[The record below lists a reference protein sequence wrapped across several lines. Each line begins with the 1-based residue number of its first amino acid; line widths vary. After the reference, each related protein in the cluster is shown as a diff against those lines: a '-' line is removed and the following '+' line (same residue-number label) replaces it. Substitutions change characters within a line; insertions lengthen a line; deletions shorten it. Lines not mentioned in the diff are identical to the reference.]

1 MLKKIGRLDADTIDE
16 IEKLI
21 NSFYRL
27 IENEKYEKAEKKIFN
42 ITKTPNFFIR
52 EYIGE
57 KLSEA
62 TNIDEIEKI
71 ADKMLKHK
79 IYGIRATALFF
90 YFFKYENQPERILK
104 VLDTVYDDVP
114 WETEKIVNKLWKK
127 YPSIMK
133 KYMSEWIKS
142 EDEKKRALAFHG
154 MENISRKDPFFIMDF
169 VGNVLDDNSIKVQK
183 KITHILTQVART
195 KPAESYP
202 YIRKWLIKA
211 DNKRKKTI
219 WISMKKLVNILN
231 QRSKRDKSEEFII
244 LTKQTISNWRRDK
257 NKNVKSVGSRLYHI
271 LKKNK
276 KRK

>member
-133 KYMSEWIKS
+133 KYMYEWIKS

-183 KITHILTQVART
+183 K
-195 KPAESYP
+195 
-202 YIRKWLIKA
+202 
-211 DNKRKKTI
+211 
-219 WISMKKLVNILN
+219 
-231 QRSKRDKSEEFII
+231 
-244 LTKQTISNWRRDK
+244 
-257 NKNVKSVGSRLYHI
+257 
-271 LKKNK
+271 
-276 KRK
+276 